1 MWFNIFVILTV
12 SLGVTAFA
20 VANSTPVSVN
30 LIFWQSR
37 QMSLSIVILV
47 SVLTGFS
54 FAGLLAL
61 YQKVKDLLKMADLEA
76 KLRRAQQQNN
86 EKEAAG

>member
-1 MWFNIFVILTV
+1 MWFNIFVILSV
-12 SLGVTAFA
+12 SVAVTAFA

-37 QMSLSIVILV
+37 EMSLSIVILV
-47 SVLTGFS
+47 SVLAGFS

-61 YQKVKDLLKMADLEA
+61 YQKIRDLLKIADLET
-76 KLRRAQQQNN
+76 KLRRAKQENQGDEPLN
-86 EKEAAG
+86 

>member
-61 YQKVKDLLKMADLEA
+61 YQKIKDLLKMADLEA

>member
-1 MWFNIFVILTV
+1 MILTV